1 MHNFKIGDYIYY
13 FDGVDTFPA
22 IITAVKKWIK
32 IDCNI
37 FDKQLWVSPNS
48 LTLQEEVGLL

>member
-1 MHNFKIGDYIYY
+1 MHNFKIGDYVYY

-22 IITAVKKWIK
+22 IITAVKKRIK

-48 LTLQEEVGLL
+48 LTLQEEVEL